1 MTDYR
6 DPSPITPIFPEY
18 IEGKV
23 PEEIRKH
30 STFVREKQF
39 GVDVRE
45 AIARAVDLS
54 GIIASEAKKESSSTL
69 ETIEKNKEQINTRL
83 DSLITGIEQPSEVV
97 DARQA
102 YSGKVHPVLSARL
115 NEEAEL
121 TKQKSTLHFS
131 KEAVLEMDS
140 HDVGILLY
148 RQVSETQTVCFSNMS
163 SEGGSPLI
171 TLTVIKE
178 LPHQASLQ
186 GLVFAKIGENE
197 RYDYRS
203 AGAVL

>member
-1 MTDYR
+1 M
-6 DPSPITPIFPEY
+6 
-18 IEGKV
+18 
-23 PEEIRKH
+23 PEEIRRH

-83 DSLITGIEQPSEVV
+83 DSLINGVEQPSEVV

-131 KEAVLEMDS
+131 KEAVLAMES

-148 RQVSETQTVCFSNMS
+148 KQVSETQTVCFSNIS

-171 TLTVIKE
+171 TLMVIKE
-178 LPHQASLQ
+178 LPHRVSLQ

>member
-1 MTDYR
+1 MVNYR
-6 DPSPITPIFPEY
+6 DPKPITPVVPDY

-23 PEEIRKH
+23 PEVIRRY

-54 GIIASEAKKESSSTL
+54 GIIASDAKKESSSTL

-83 DSLITGIEQPSEVV
+83 DNLISGIEQPSEVV
-97 DARQA
+97 DARQDYA
-102 YSGKVHPVLSARL
+102 GNVHPVLSARL
-115 NEEAEL
+115 HEEAKL
-121 TKQKSTLHFS
+121 AKQKSTLRFS
-131 KEAVLEMDS
+131 KDAILQMES

-148 RQVSETQTVCFSNMS
+148 KQVSETQTVCFSNIS
-163 SEGGSPLI
+163 SEGNSALL

-178 LPHQASLQ
+178 IPHQASLQ
-186 GLVFAKIGENE
+186 GLVFSRIGENE
-197 RYDYRS
+197 RYGYRS
-203 AGAVL
+203 VGVVS